1 MKIAEVREGQQHVEV
16 TGEVVE
22 STDPYERFM
31 GLDFGTFE
39 PVTYVL
45 RDVVIKDDT
54 GSISVRLVGDEW
66 CDLGEVG
73 NVLSIGNCY
82 ATIRENDDL
91 CLIVREG
98 ATVTIRNR

>member
-1 MKIAEVREGQQHVEV
+1 MKIAEVREGEQHIDIA
-16 TGEVVE
+16 GEVVE
-22 STDPYERFM
+22 SSDSYERFM

-54 GSISVRLVGDEW
+54 GSIKVRLVGDER
-66 CDLGEVG
+66 CDMGETG
-73 NVLSIGNCY
+73 NIVSVKNCY
-82 ATIRENDDL
+82 STINESDVV

-98 ATVTIRNR
+98 STVEVAK